1 MYQSIKARIYPTDT
15 QAQKLS
21 QFFGCA
27 RWWWN
32 RALHETT
39 TTYTETG
46 KGLSREGLNALL
58 PQLKC
63 EFPWLGECHSQVL
76 QSVTLN
82 LTKAFIN
89 FFEKRAKYPKFK
101 SKHGKQ
107 SIQYPQGTK
116 FVDNLI
122 YLPKLGWVKIK
133 LHRPLEGEV
142 KTVTI
147 SKNLSGQYFAAILT
161 EKEADAERNSLSQRV
176 AEVPDPMRLHQ
187 EGENPNPTSQGK
199 VIGIDLGIAD
209 FCTTSTGSKYPNP
222 RHIKKHERNLKRKQR
237 KLSRK
242 QKGSNSR
249 NKARKLV
256 ARVHQRISNS
266 RIDFL
271 HKLSRK
277 LVNENQV
284 IVVEDLAVKN
294 MVRNHSLAQAISDCG
309 WSSFVG
315 MLNYKCERSGKIL
328 VKVDRFFPSSKT
340 CSNCYHQVSFLP
352 LDVRNWTCPHC
363 GTHHDRDVNAAQ
375 NIKAEGLR
383 LLSLGTSETADGGE
397 VRPTRG
403 RKTSMRRSPVK
414 SEAPSSHMS
423 ASARLSRAG

>member
-1 MYQSIKARIYPTDT
+1 MYQSIKARIYPTD
-15 QAQKLS
+15 AQSEKLS

-32 RALHETT
+32 RALNETT
-39 TTYTETG
+39 TTYAETG

-58 PQLKC
+58 PALKK
-63 EFPWLGECHSQVL
+63 EFTWLGECHSQVL

-82 LTKAFIN
+82 LSKSFIN
-89 FFEKRAKYPKFK
+89 FFEKRAKFPNFK

-122 YLPKLGWVKIK
+122 YLPKLGWVKIS
-133 LHRPLEGEV
+133 LHRPLDGEV

-147 SKNLSGQYFAAILT
+147 SKNPSGQYFAAILT
-161 EKEADAERNSLSQRV
+161 E
-176 AEVPDPMRLHQ
+176 Q
-187 EGENPNPTSQGK
+187 EGEYPTPSSEGNA
-199 VIGIDLGIAD
+199 IGVDLGITD
-209 FCTTSTGSKYPNP
+209 FAITSTGSKYPNP
-222 RHIKKHERNLKRKQR
+222 RHIKKHECNLKRKQR

-242 QKGSNSR
+242 VKGSNSR
-249 NKARKLV
+249 HKARKLV

-266 RIDFL
+266 RQDFL
-271 HKLSRK
+271 HKLSHK

-294 MVRNHSLAQAISDCG
+294 MVRNHCLAKAISDCG

-315 MLNYKCERSGKIL
+315 MLNYKCEHSGKIL

-340 CSNCYHQVSFLP
+340 CSNCYHRVSSLP
-352 LDVRNWTCPHC
+352 LDVRHWTCSNC
-363 GTHHDRDVNAAQ
+363 GTNHDRDVNAAV

-383 LLSLGTSETADGGE
+383 LLALGTSATAGGGD
-397 VRPTRG
+397 VRPSRG
-403 RKTSMRRSPVK
+403 RKTAMRRSPAK
-414 SEAPSSHMS
+414 PEAPVITCSHGQVGSS
-423 ASARLSRAG
+423 L

>member
-1 MYQSIKARIYPTDT
+1 MYQSVKARIYPTDA
-15 QAQKLS
+15 QAEKLS

-32 RALHETT
+32 QALNQTT
-39 TTYTETG
+39 ATYAETG

-58 PQLKC
+58 PALKK

-82 LTKAFIN
+82 LSKAFIN
-89 FFEKRAKYPKFK
+89 FFEKRAKFPNFK

-122 YLPKLGWVKIK
+122 YLPKLGWVKIN
-133 LHRPLEGEV
+133 LHRPLDGEV

-147 SKNLSGQYFAAILT
+147 SKNTSGQYFAAILT
-161 EKEADAERNSLSQRV
+161 L
-176 AEVPDPMRLHQ
+176 Q
-187 EGENPNPTSQGK
+187 EGEYPVPSSEGNA
-199 VIGIDLGIAD
+199 IGIDLGITD
-209 FCTTSTGSKYPNP
+209 FAITSTGSKYPNP
-222 RHIKKHERNLKRKQR
+222 RHLKKHQSNLKRKQR

-242 QKGSNSR
+242 VKGSNSR

-256 ARVHQRISNS
+256 AKVHQRISNS
-266 RIDFL
+266 RQDFL
-271 HKLSRK
+271 HKLSHK

-294 MVRNHSLAQAISDCG
+294 MVRNPCLANAISDCG

-315 MLNYKCERSGKIL
+315 MLDYKCARSGKIL

-340 CSNCYHQVSFLP
+340 CSHCYHRVSTLS
-352 LDVRNWTCPHC
+352 LDVRQWTCSSC
-363 GTHHDRDVNAAQ
+363 GTSHDRDVNAAQ
-375 NIKAEGLR
+375 NLKAEGLR
-383 LLSLGTSETADGGE
+383 LLSLGTSETAGGGE

-403 RKTSMRRSPVK
+403 RKTSTRRSPAK
-414 SEAPSSHMS
+414 PEAPS
-423 ASARLSRAG
+423 LSVG

>member
-1 MYQSIKARIYPTDT
+1 MYQSVKARIYPTDA
-15 QAQKLS
+15 QAEKLS

-32 RALHETT
+32 HALNQTT
-39 TTYTETG
+39 TTYAQTG

-58 PQLKC
+58 PALKK

-82 LTKAFIN
+82 LSKAFIN
-89 FFEKRAKYPKFK
+89 FFEKRAKFPNFK
-101 SKHGKQ
+101 SKHGQQ

-116 FVDNLI
+116 FVDHLI
-122 YLPKLGWVKIK
+122 YLPKLGWVKIN
-133 LHRPLEGEV
+133 LHRPLNGEV

-147 SKNLSGQYFAAILT
+147 SKNTSGQYFAAILT
-161 EKEADAERNSLSQRV
+161 E
-176 AEVPDPMRLHQ
+176 Q
-187 EGENPNPTSQGK
+187 EGEYPVPSREGNA
-199 VIGIDLGIAD
+199 IGIDLGITD
-209 FCTTSTGSKYPNP
+209 FAITSTGSKYPNP
-222 RHIKKHERNLKRKQR
+222 RPIKKHQSNLKRKQR

-242 QKGSNSR
+242 VKGSNSR

-256 ARVHQRISNS
+256 AKVHQRISNS
-266 RIDFL
+266 RQDFL
-271 HKLSRK
+271 HKLSHK

-294 MVRNHSLAQAISDCG
+294 MVRNHCLAKAISDCG

-315 MLNYKCERSGKIL
+315 MLDYKCERSGKIL

-340 CSNCYHQVSFLP
+340 CSHCYHRVSTLS
-352 LDVRNWTCPHC
+352 LDVRQWTCSSC
-363 GTHHDRDVNAAQ
+363 GTSHDRDVNAAQ
-375 NIKAEGLR
+375 NLKAEGLR
-383 LLSLGTSETADGGE
+383 LLSLGTSETAGGGE

-403 RKTSMRRSPVK
+403 RKTSTRRSPAK
-414 SEAPSSHMS
+414 PEAPS
-423 ASARLSRAG
+423 LSVG

>member
-1 MYQSIKARIYPTDT
+1 MYQSIKARIYPTD
-15 QAQKLS
+15 AQSEKLS

-32 RALHETT
+32 RALNETT

-58 PQLKC
+58 PALKK
-63 EFPWLGECHSQVL
+63 EFVWLGECHSQIL

-89 FFEKRAKYPKFK
+89 FFEKRAKFPNFK

-122 YLPKLGWVKIK
+122 YLPKLGWVKIS
-133 LHRPLEGEV
+133 LHRPLGGEV

-147 SKNLSGQYFAAILT
+147 SKNPSGQYFAAILT
-161 EKEADAERNSLSQRV
+161 E
-176 AEVPDPMRLHQ
+176 Q
-187 EGENPNPTSQGK
+187 EGEYPVPISEGSA
-199 VIGIDLGIAD
+199 IGVDLGITD
-209 FCTTSTGSKYPNP
+209 FAITSTGSKYPNP
-222 RHIKKHERNLKRKQR
+222 RQIKKHESNLKRKQR

-242 QKGSNSR
+242 VKGSNSR
-249 NKARKLV
+249 NKARLLV
-256 ARVHQRISNS
+256 AKVHQHISNS
-266 RIDFL
+266 RQDFL
-271 HKLSRK
+271 HKLSHK

-294 MVRNHSLAQAISDCG
+294 MVRNHCLATAISDCG

-340 CSNCYHQVSFLP
+340 CSNCYHRVSSLP
-352 LDVRNWTCPHC
+352 LDVRYWTCPSC
-363 GTHHDRDVNAAQ
+363 GTNHDRDVNAAV

-383 LLSLGTSETADGGE
+383 LLALGTSATAGGGD
-397 VRPTRG
+397 VRPSRG
-403 RKTSMRRSPVK
+403 RKTAMRRSPAK
-414 SEAPSSHMS
+414 PEATRS
-423 ASARLSRAG
+423 A

>member
-1 MYQSIKARIYPTDT
+1 MYQSVKARIYPTDA
-15 QAQKLS
+15 QAEQLS

-32 RALHETT
+32 RALNETT
-39 TTYTETG
+39 TTYAETG
-46 KGLSREGLNALL
+46 KGLSRVGLNALL
-58 PQLKC
+58 PALKK
-63 EFPWLGECHSQVL
+63 EFPWLSECHSQVL

-89 FFEKRAKYPKFK
+89 FFEKRAKYPNFK

-116 FVDNLI
+116 FVDHLI
-122 YLPKLGWVKIK
+122 YLPKLGWVKIN
-133 LHRPLEGEV
+133 LHRPLDGEV

-147 SKNLSGQYFAAILT
+147 SKNPSGQYFAAILT
-161 EKEADAERNSLSQRV
+161 SL
-176 AEVPDPMRLHQ
+176 
-187 EGENPNPTSQGK
+187 EGEYPIPNREGLA
-199 VIGIDLGIAD
+199 IGVDLGITD
-209 FCTTSTGSKYPNP
+209 FAITSTGSKYRNP
-222 RHIKKHERNLKRKQR
+222 RHIKKHESNLKRKQR

-242 QKGSNSR
+242 VKGSNSR

-266 RIDFL
+266 RQDFL
-271 HKLSRK
+271 HKLSHK

-294 MVRNHSLAQAISDCG
+294 LVKNHCLAKAISDCG

-340 CSNCYHQVSFLP
+340 CSNCYQRVSSLP
-352 LDVRNWTCPHC
+352 LDVRQWTCSNC
-363 GTHHDRDVNAAQ
+363 GTNHDRDVNAARYL
-375 NIKAEGLR
+375 KAEGLR
-383 LLSLGTSETADGGE
+383 ILSLGTSETADGGN
-397 VRPTRG
+397 VRPSRG
-403 RKTSMRRSPVK
+403 RKTSVRLSPSK
-414 SEAPSSHMS
+414 SEA
-423 ASARLSRAG
+423 

>member
-1 MYQSIKARIYPTDT
+1 MYQSIKARIYPTN
-15 QAQKLS
+15 AQTEKLS

-32 RALHETT
+32 RALNETT
-39 TTYTETG
+39 TTYAETG
-46 KGLSREGLNALL
+46 KGLSRVGLNALL
-58 PQLKC
+58 PNLKK
-63 EFPWLGECHSQVL
+63 EFVWLGECHSQVL

-89 FFEKRAKYPKFK
+89 FFEKRAKYPNFK

-122 YLPKLGWVKIK
+122 YLPKLGWVKIN
-133 LHRPLEGEV
+133 LHRPLDGEV

-147 SKNLSGQYFAAILT
+147 SKNPSGQYFAAILT
-161 EKEADAERNSLSQRV
+161 E
-176 AEVPDPMRLHQ
+176 Q
-187 EGENPNPTSQGK
+187 EGEYPTPSSEGNA
-199 VIGIDLGIAD
+199 IGVDLGIKD
-209 FCTTSTGSKYPNP
+209 FAITSTGSKYPNP
-222 RHIKKHERNLKRKQR
+222 RHIKKHESNLKRKQR

-242 QKGSNSR
+242 VKGSNSR

-266 RIDFL
+266 RQDFL
-271 HKLSRK
+271 HKLSHK

-294 MVRNHSLAQAISDCG
+294 MVKNHYLAKAISDCG

-315 MLNYKCERSGKIL
+315 MLDYKCERSGKIL

-340 CSNCYHQVSFLP
+340 CSNCYQRVSSLP
-352 LDVRNWTCPHC
+352 LDVRQWTCSLC
-363 GTHHDRDVNAAQ
+363 GTNHDRDVNAAQ
-375 NIKAEGLR
+375 NLKAEGLR
-383 LLSLGTSETADGGE
+383 ILSLGTSETADGGN
-397 VRPTRG
+397 VRPSRG
-403 RKTSMRRSPVK
+403 RKTSVRLSPSK
-414 SEAPSSHMS
+414 SEAPTIR
-423 ASARLSRAG
+423 ASVGGG

>member
-1 MYQSIKARIYPTDT
+1 MYQSIKARIYPTDVQT
-15 QAQKLS
+15 EKLS

-32 RALHETT
+32 YALNQTT
-39 TTYTETG
+39 TTYKETG

-58 PQLKC
+58 PALKK
-63 EFPWLGECHSQVL
+63 EFVWLGECHSQVL

-89 FFEKRAKYPKFK
+89 FFEKRSKYPNFK

-116 FVDNLI
+116 FADRLI
-122 YLPKLGWVKIK
+122 YLPKLGWVKIE
-133 LHRPLEGEV
+133 LHRPLDGEV

-147 SKNLSGQYFAAILT
+147 SKNPSGQYFAAILT
-161 EKEADAERNSLSQRV
+161 EKDGEYPSPSS
-176 AEVPDPMRLHQ
+176 
-187 EGENPNPTSQGK
+187 EGNA
-199 VIGIDLGIAD
+199 IGIDLGITD
-209 FCTTSTGSKYPNP
+209 FVITSTGSKYPHP
-222 RHIKKHERNLKRKQR
+222 RHIKKHESNLKRKQR

-242 QKGSNSR
+242 VKGSNSR

-256 ARVHQRISNS
+256 ARIHQRISNS
-266 RIDFL
+266 RQDFL
-271 HKLSRK
+271 HKLSHK

-294 MVRNHSLAQAISDCG
+294 MVKNHCLAKAISDCG

-315 MLNYKCERSGKIL
+315 MLDYKCERSGKIL

-340 CSNCYHQVSFLP
+340 CSNCYHRVSSLP
-352 LDVRNWTCPHC
+352 LEVRNWTCSNC
-363 GTHHDRDVNAAQ
+363 GTLHDRDVNAAQ

-383 LLSLGTSETADGGE
+383 ILSLGTSETADGGN
-397 VRPTRG
+397 VRPSRG
-403 RKTSMRRSPVK
+403 RKTSVRRSPSK

-423 ASARLSRAG
+423 A

>member
-1 MYQSIKARIYPTDT
+1 MYQSVKARIYPTD
-15 QAQKLS
+15 AQSEKLS

-32 RALHETT
+32 RALNETT
-39 TTYTETG
+39 TTYAETG

-58 PQLKC
+58 PALKK
-63 EFPWLGECHSQVL
+63 EFTWLGECHSQVL

-82 LTKAFIN
+82 LSKSFIN
-89 FFEKRAKYPKFK
+89 FFEKRAKFPNFK

-116 FVDNLI
+116 FVNCLDAHNLEGTSKSMRRNLI
-122 YLPKLGWVKIK
+122 YLPKLGWVKIS
-133 LHRPLEGEV
+133 LHRPLDGEV

-147 SKNLSGQYFAAILT
+147 SKNPSGQYFAAILT
-161 EKEADAERNSLSQRV
+161 E
-176 AEVPDPMRLHQ
+176 Q
-187 EGENPNPTSQGK
+187 EGKYPVPSSEGNA
-199 VIGIDLGIAD
+199 IGIDLGITD
-209 FCTTSTGSKYPNP
+209 FAITSTGSKYPNP
-222 RHIKKHERNLKRKQR
+222 RHIKKHESNLKRKQR

-242 QKGSNSR
+242 VKGSNSR

-256 ARVHQRISNS
+256 ANIHQRISNS
-266 RIDFL
+266 RQDFL
-271 HKLSRK
+271 HKLSHK
-277 LVNENQV
+277 LVDENQV

-294 MVRNHSLAQAISDCG
+294 MVRNHGLAKAISDCG

-340 CSNCYHQVSFLP
+340 CSNCYHRVSSLP
-352 LDVRNWTCPHC
+352 LDVRHWTCPNC
-363 GTHHDRDVNAAQ
+363 GTNHDRDVNAAV

-383 LLSLGTSETADGGE
+383 LLALGTSATAGGGD
-397 VRPTRG
+397 VRPSRG
-403 RKTSMRRSPVK
+403 RKAAMRRSPAK
-414 SEAPSSHMS
+414 PEATRS
-423 ASARLSRAG
+423 A

>member
-1 MYQSIKARIYPTDT
+1 MYQSIKARIYPTNA
-15 QAQKLS
+15 QAEKLS

-39 TTYTETG
+39 TTYAETG

-58 PQLKC
+58 PALKQ
-63 EFPWLGECHSQVL
+63 EFDWLGECHSQVL

-82 LTKAFIN
+82 LSKSFIN
-89 FFEKRAKYPKFK
+89 FFEKRAKFPNFK

-116 FVDNLI
+116 FADARPSGSPTRKAHQAVDNLI
-122 YLPKLGWVKIK
+122 YIPKLGWVKIN
-133 LHRPLEGEV
+133 LHRPLDGEV

-147 SKNLSGQYFAAILT
+147 SKNPSGQYFAAILT
-161 EKEADAERNSLSQRV
+161 EQAGEYPAPNS
-176 AEVPDPMRLHQ
+176 
-187 EGENPNPTSQGK
+187 EGNA
-199 VIGIDLGIAD
+199 IGIDLGITD
-209 FCTTSTGSKYPNP
+209 FAITSTGSKYPNP
-222 RHIKKHERNLKRKQR
+222 RHIKKHESNLKRKQR

-242 QKGSNSR
+242 VKGSNSR

-256 ARVHQRISNS
+256 AKVHQRISNS
-266 RIDFL
+266 RQDFL
-271 HKLSRK
+271 HKLSHK

-294 MVRNHSLAQAISDCG
+294 MVRNHSLAKAISDCG

-340 CSNCYHQVSFLP
+340 CSNCYHRVSSLP
-352 LDVRNWTCPHC
+352 LDVRHWTCPSC
-363 GTHHDRDVNAAQ
+363 GTNHDRDVNAAV
-375 NIKAEGLR
+375 NIKTEGLR
-383 LLSLGTSETADGGE
+383 LLALGTSATAGGGD
-397 VRPTRG
+397 VRPSRG
-403 RKTSMRRSPVK
+403 RKTAMRRSPAK
-414 SEAPSSHMS
+414 PEATSESVSG
-423 ASARLSRAG
+423 R

>member
-1 MYQSIKARIYPTDT
+1 MHQSIKARIYPTD
-15 QAQKLS
+15 AQSEKLS

-32 RALHETT
+32 RALNETT
-39 TTYTETG
+39 TTYAETG

-58 PQLKC
+58 PALKK
-63 EFPWLGECHSQVL
+63 EFDWLGECHSQVL

-82 LTKAFIN
+82 LSKSFIN
-89 FFEKRAKYPKFK
+89 FFEKRAKFPNFK

-122 YLPKLGWVKIK
+122 YLPKLGWVKIN

-147 SKNLSGQYFAAILT
+147 SKNPSGQYFAAILT
-161 EKEADAERNSLSQRV
+161 E
-176 AEVPDPMRLHQ
+176 Q
-187 EGENPNPTSQGK
+187 EGEYPTPSSEGNA
-199 VIGIDLGIAD
+199 IGIDLGITD
-209 FCTTSTGSKYPNP
+209 FAITSTGSKYPNP
-222 RHIKKHERNLKRKQR
+222 RHIKKHESNLKRKQR

-242 QKGSNSR
+242 VKGSNGR

-256 ARVHQRISNS
+256 AIVHQRISNS
-266 RIDFL
+266 RQDFL
-271 HKLSRK
+271 HKLSHK

-294 MVRNHSLAQAISDCG
+294 MVRNHCLARAISDCG

-315 MLNYKCERSGKIL
+315 MLDYKCERSGKIL

-340 CSNCYHQVSFLP
+340 CSNCYHRVSSLP
-352 LDVRNWTCPHC
+352 LDVRHWTCSSC
-363 GTHHDRDVNAAQ
+363 GTNHDRDVNAAV

-383 LLSLGTSETADGGE
+383 LLALGTSATAGGGD
-397 VRPTRG
+397 VRPNRG
-403 RKTSMRRSPVK
+403 RKTAMRRSPAK
-414 SEAPSSHMS
+414 PEAPVIAYS
-423 ASARLSRAG
+423 LDGG

>member
-1 MYQSIKARIYPTDT
+1 MYQSIKARIYPTDEQT
-15 QAQKLS
+15 EKLS

-32 RALHETT
+32 QALNQTT
-39 TTYTETG
+39 TTYKETG

-58 PQLKC
+58 PYLKK

-82 LTKAFIN
+82 LSKAFIN
-89 FFEKRAKYPKFK
+89 YFEKRAQYPNFK

-116 FVDNLI
+116 FVDDLI
-122 YLPKLGWVKIK
+122 YLPKLGWIKIN
-133 LHRPLEGEV
+133 LHRQIQGQV

-147 SKNLSGQYFAAILT
+147 SKNPSGQYFAAILT
-161 EKEADAERNSLSQRV
+161 E
-176 AEVPDPMRLHQ
+176 Q
-187 EGENPNPTSQGK
+187 EGEYPAPSSEGTA
-199 VIGIDLGIAD
+199 IGIDLGITD
-209 FCTTSTGSKYPNP
+209 FCITSTGSKYPNP

-242 QKGSNSR
+242 AKGSNTR
-249 NKARKLV
+249 NKSRKLV

-266 RIDFL
+266 RQDFL
-271 HKLSRK
+271 HKLSHK

-284 IVVEDLAVKN
+284 IIVEDIAVKN
-294 MVRNHSLAQAISDCG
+294 MVKNHCLAKAISDCG

-340 CSNCYHQVSFLP
+340 CSNCYQRVSSLP
-352 LDVRNWTCPHC
+352 LDVRQWTCSNC
-363 GTHHDRDVNAAQ
+363 GTNHDRDVNAAL

-383 LLSLGTSETADGGE
+383 ILSLGTSETAKGGE
-397 VRPTRG
+397 VRPSRG
-403 RKTSMRRSPVK
+403 RKTSVRRSPVNL
-414 SEAPSSHMS
+414 EAPTIPLY
-423 ASARLSRAG
+423 AVGGG

>member
-15 QAQKLS
+15 QAEKLS

-32 RALHETT
+32 RALNETT
-39 TTYTETG
+39 TTYAETG

-58 PQLKC
+58 PALKK

-89 FFEKRAKYPKFK
+89 FFEKRAKYPNFK
-101 SKHGKQ
+101 TKHGKQ

-116 FVDNLI
+116 FVGDLI
-122 YLPKLGWVKIK
+122 YLPKLGWIKIS
-133 LHRPLEGEV
+133 LHRPLDGEV

-147 SKNLSGQYFAAILT
+147 SKHPSGQYFAAILT
-161 EKEADAERNSLSQRV
+161 EQEADARPSGSPTLQ
-176 AEVPDPMRLHQ
+176 AHQ
-187 EGENPNPTSQGK
+187 AGEYPAPSSEGNA
-199 VIGIDLGIAD
+199 IGIDLGITD
-209 FCTTSTGSKYPNP
+209 FAITSTGSKYPNP
-222 RHIKKHERNLKRKQR
+222 RQIKKHEFNLKRKQR

-242 QKGSNSR
+242 VKGSNSW

-256 ARVHQRISNS
+256 ARIHQRITNS
-266 RIDFL
+266 RQDFL
-271 HKLSRK
+271 HKLSHK

-294 MVRNHSLAQAISDCG
+294 MVRNHCLAKAISDCG

-340 CSNCYHQVSFLP
+340 CSNCYHRVSSLP
-352 LDVRNWTCPHC
+352 LDVRHWTCSSC

-375 NIKAEGLR
+375 NLKAEGLR
-383 LLSLGTSETADGGE
+383 LLALGTSATADGGN
-397 VRPTRG
+397 VRPSRG
-403 RKTSMRRSPVK
+403 RKTSVRRSPSK

-423 ASARLSRAG
+423 A

>member
-1 MYQSIKARIYPTDT
+1 MYQSIKARIYPTD
-15 QAQKLS
+15 AQSEKLC

-32 RALHETT
+32 RALNETT
-39 TTYTETG
+39 TTYAETG

-58 PQLKC
+58 PALKK
-63 EFPWLGECHSQVL
+63 EFAWLGECHSQVL

-82 LTKAFIN
+82 LSKSFIN
-89 FFEKRAKYPKFK
+89 FFEKRAKFPNFK

-116 FVDNLI
+116 FVDCLDAHNLEGTSKSMRRNLI
-122 YLPKLGWVKIK
+122 YLPKLGWVKIS
-133 LHRPLEGEV
+133 LHRPLNGEV

-147 SKNLSGQYFAAILT
+147 SKNPSGQYFAAILT
-161 EKEADAERNSLSQRV
+161 E
-176 AEVPDPMRLHQ
+176 Q
-187 EGENPNPTSQGK
+187 EGEYPTPSSEGNA
-199 VIGIDLGIAD
+199 IGIDLGITD
-209 FCTTSTGSKYPNP
+209 FAITSTGSKYPNP
-222 RHIKKHERNLKRKQR
+222 RHIKKHESNLKRKQR

-242 QKGSNSR
+242 VKGSNSR

-266 RIDFL
+266 RQDFL
-271 HKLSRK
+271 HKLSHK

-294 MVRNHSLAQAISDCG
+294 MVRNHCLAKAISDCG

-315 MLNYKCERSGKIL
+315 MLDYKCERSGKIL

-340 CSNCYHQVSFLP
+340 CSNCYHRVPSLP
-352 LDVRNWTCPHC
+352 LEVRQWTCPSC
-363 GTHHDRDVNAAQ
+363 GANHDRDVNAAQ
-375 NIKAEGLR
+375 NLKAEGLR
-383 LLSLGTSETADGGE
+383 ILSLGTGETADGGN
-397 VRPTRG
+397 VRPNRG
-403 RKTSMRRSPVK
+403 RKTSVRQSPSK
-414 SEAPSSHMS
+414 SEARS
-423 ASARLSRAG
+423 LSVG

>member
-1 MYQSIKARIYPTDT
+1 MYQSVKARIYPTDA
-15 QAQKLS
+15 QAEKLS

-32 RALHETT
+32 RALNETT
-39 TTYTETG
+39 TTYAEIG

-58 PQLKC
+58 PALKR
-63 EFPWLGECHSQVL
+63 EFVWLGECHSQVL
-76 QSVTLN
+76 QSVTFN

-89 FFEKRAKYPKFK
+89 FFERRAQYPNFK

-122 YLPKLGWVKIK
+122 YLPKLGWVKIN
-133 LHRPLEGEV
+133 LHRPLDGEV

-147 SKNLSGQYFAAILT
+147 SKNPSGQYFAAILT
-161 EKEADAERNSLSQRV
+161 E
-176 AEVPDPMRLHQ
+176 Q
-187 EGENPNPTSQGK
+187 EGGYPTPSSEGNA
-199 VIGIDLGIAD
+199 IGVDLGITD
-209 FCTTSTGSKYPNP
+209 FAITSTGSKYPNP
-222 RHIKKHERNLKRKQR
+222 RHIKKHESSLKRKQR

-242 QKGSNSR
+242 VKGSNSR

-266 RIDFL
+266 RQDFL
-271 HKLSRK
+271 HKLSHK

-284 IVVEDLAVKN
+284 IIVEDLAVKN
-294 MVRNHSLAQAISDCG
+294 MVRNHCLAKAISDCG

-315 MLNYKCERSGKIL
+315 MLDYKCVRSGKIL

-340 CSNCYHQVSFLP
+340 CSNCYHRVSSLP
-352 LDVRNWTCPHC
+352 LDVRQWTCSSC

-375 NIKAEGLR
+375 NLKAEGLR
-383 LLSLGTSETADGGE
+383 ILSLGTSETADGGN
-397 VRPTRG
+397 VRPSRG
-403 RKTSMRRSPVK
+403 RKTSVRLSPLK
-414 SEAPSSHMS
+414 SEAPPSVVS
-423 ASARLSRAG
+423 A

>member
-1 MYQSIKARIYPTDT
+1 MLQSVKARIYPTDE
-15 QAQKLS
+15 QSPKLS

-32 RALHETT
+32 RALNETT
-39 TTYTETG
+39 TTYTQTG

-58 PQLKC
+58 PALKK

-82 LTKAFIN
+82 LSKAFIN
-89 FFEKRAKYPKFK
+89 FFEKRAKYPNFK

-122 YLPKLGWVKIK
+122 YLPKLGWVKIN
-133 LHRPLEGEV
+133 LHRPLDGEV

-147 SKNLSGQYFAAILT
+147 SKNSSGQYFAAILT
-161 EKEADAERNSLSQRV
+161 E
-176 AEVPDPMRLHQ
+176 Q
-187 EGENPNPTSQGK
+187 EGEYPVPSSEGK
-199 VIGIDLGIAD
+199 AIGVDLGIAD
-209 FCTTSTGSKYPNP
+209 FAITSTGSKYPNP

-242 QKGSNSR
+242 VKGSNSR
-249 NKARKLV
+249 KGSRKLV

-266 RIDFL
+266 RQDFL
-271 HKLSRK
+271 HKLSHK

-294 MVRNHSLAQAISDCG
+294 MVKNHCLAKAISDCG

-328 VKVDRFFPSSKT
+328 VKVERFFPSSKT
-340 CSNCYHQVSFLP
+340 CSNCYHRVSSLP
-352 LDVRNWTCPHC
+352 LDVRNWTCSSC
-363 GTHHDRDVNAAQ
+363 GANHDRDINAAM

-383 LLSLGTSETADGGE
+383 LLALGTSVTADGGN
-397 VRPTRG
+397 VRPSRG
-403 RKTSMRRSPVK
+403 RKTSVRLSPSK
-414 SEAPSSHMS
+414 SET
-423 ASARLSRAG
+423 

>member
-1 MYQSIKARIYPTDT
+1 MYQSIKARIYPTN
-15 QAQKLS
+15 AQTEKLS

-32 RALHETT
+32 RALNETT
-39 TTYTETG
+39 TTYAETG
-46 KGLSREGLNALL
+46 KGLSRVGLNALL
-58 PQLKC
+58 PNLKK
-63 EFPWLGECHSQVL
+63 EFVWLGECHSQVL

-89 FFEKRAKYPKFK
+89 FFEKRAKYPNFK

-122 YLPKLGWVKIK
+122 YLPKLGWVKIN
-133 LHRPLEGEV
+133 LHRPLDGEV

-147 SKNLSGQYFAAILT
+147 SKNPSGQYFAAILT
-161 EKEADAERNSLSQRV
+161 E
-176 AEVPDPMRLHQ
+176 Q
-187 EGENPNPTSQGK
+187 EGEYPTPSSEGNA
-199 VIGIDLGIAD
+199 IGVDLGIKD
-209 FCTTSTGSKYPNP
+209 FAITSTGSKYPNP
-222 RHIKKHERNLKRKQR
+222 RHIKKHESNLKRKQR

-242 QKGSNSR
+242 VKGSNSR

-266 RIDFL
+266 RQDFL
-271 HKLSRK
+271 HKLSHK

-294 MVRNHSLAQAISDCG
+294 MVKNHYLAKAISDCG

-315 MLNYKCERSGKIL
+315 MLDYKCERSGKIL
-328 VKVDRFFPSSKT
+328 VKVERFFPSSKT
-340 CSNCYHQVSFLP
+340 CSNCYQRVSSLP
-352 LDVRNWTCPHC
+352 LDVRHWTCPSC
-363 GTHHDRDVNAAQ
+363 GTSHDRDVNAAQ
-375 NIKAEGLR
+375 NLKAEGLR
-383 LLSLGTSETADGGE
+383 LLALGTSATAGGGN
-397 VRPTRG
+397 VRPSRG
-403 RKTSMRRSPVK
+403 RKTSVRQSPSK
-414 SEAPSSHMS
+414 SEAPTTG
-423 ASARLSRAG
+423 ASVGGG

>member
-1 MYQSIKARIYPTDT
+1 MINLDVSVDQSPNLSHRHSIRKAFSVFRIE
-15 QAQKLS
+15 
-21 QFFGCA
+21 C

-32 RALHETT
+32 RALNETT
-39 TTYTETG
+39 TTYAETG

-58 PQLKC
+58 PALKK
-63 EFPWLGECHSQVL
+63 EFTWLGECHSQVL

-82 LTKAFIN
+82 LSKSFIN
-89 FFEKRAKYPKFK
+89 FFEKRAKFPNFK

-116 FVDNLI
+116 FVDNPI
-122 YLPKLGWVKIK
+122 YLPKLGWVKIS
-133 LHRPLEGEV
+133 LHRPLDGEV

-147 SKNLSGQYFAAILT
+147 SKNPSGQYFAAILT
-161 EKEADAERNSLSQRV
+161 E
-176 AEVPDPMRLHQ
+176 Q
-187 EGENPNPTSQGK
+187 EGEYPTPSSEGNA
-199 VIGIDLGIAD
+199 IGVDLGITD
-209 FCTTSTGSKYPNP
+209 FAITSTGSKYPNP
-222 RHIKKHERNLKRKQR
+222 RHIKKHECNLKRKQR

-242 QKGSNSR
+242 VKGSNSR
-249 NKARKLV
+249 HKARKLV

-266 RIDFL
+266 RQDFL
-271 HKLSRK
+271 HKLSHK

-294 MVRNHSLAQAISDCG
+294 MVRNHCLAKAISDCG

-340 CSNCYHQVSFLP
+340 CSNCYHRVSSLP
-352 LDVRNWTCPHC
+352 LDVRQWTCSNC
-363 GTHHDRDVNAAQ
+363 GTNHDRDVNAAV

-383 LLSLGTSETADGGE
+383 LLALGTSATAGGGD
-397 VRPTRG
+397 VRPSFLSKDSYEAIPG
-403 RKTSMRRSPVK
+403 EARSPRHSVL
-414 SEAPSSHMS
+414 A
-423 ASARLSRAG
+423 RAGG

>member
-1 MYQSIKARIYPTDT
+1 MYQSVKSRIYPSDA
-15 QAQKLS
+15 QAEKLS

-32 RALHETT
+32 RALNETT
-39 TTYTETG
+39 TTYAETG
-46 KGLSREGLNALL
+46 KGLSRVGLNALL
-58 PQLKC
+58 PSLKKQ
-63 EFPWLGECHSQVL
+63 FPWLGECHSQVL

-82 LTKAFIN
+82 LSKSFIN
-89 FFEKRAKYPKFK
+89 FFEKRAKFPNFK

-122 YLPKLGWVKIK
+122 YLPKLGWVKIS
-133 LHRPLEGEV
+133 LHRPLDGEV

-147 SKNLSGQYFAAILT
+147 SKNPSGQYFAAILT
-161 EKEADAERNSLSQRV
+161 E
-176 AEVPDPMRLHQ
+176 P
-187 EGENPNPTSQGK
+187 EGEYPTPSSEGNA
-199 VIGIDLGIAD
+199 IGVDLGITD
-209 FCTTSTGSKYPNP
+209 FAITSTGSKYPNP
-222 RHIKKHERNLKRKQR
+222 RHIKKHESNLKRKQR

-242 QKGSNSR
+242 VKGSNSR

-266 RIDFL
+266 RQDFL
-271 HKLSRK
+271 HKLSHK

-294 MVRNHSLAQAISDCG
+294 MVKNHCLAKAISDCG

-315 MLNYKCERSGKIL
+315 MLNYKCERSGKVL

-340 CSNCYHQVSFLP
+340 CSNCYHRVSSLP
-352 LDVRNWTCPHC
+352 LDVRQWTCSNC
-363 GTHHDRDVNAAQ
+363 GTNHDRDVNAAQ
-375 NIKAEGLR
+375 NLKAEGLR
-383 LLSLGTSETADGGE
+383 LLALGTSATAGGGD
-397 VRPTRG
+397 VRPSRG
-403 RKTSMRRSPVK
+403 RKTAMRRSPAK
-414 SEAPSSHMS
+414 PEATCS
-423 ASARLSRAG
+423 A

>member
-1 MYQSIKARIYPTDT
+1 MYQSLKARIYPTDA
-15 QAQKLS
+15 QAEKLS

-39 TTYTETG
+39 TTYAETG

-58 PQLKC
+58 PQLKR

-89 FFEKRAKYPKFK
+89 FFEKRAKYPNFK

-107 SIQYPQGTK
+107 SIQYPQATK

-133 LHRPLEGEV
+133 LHRPLDGEV

-147 SKNLSGQYFAAILT
+147 SKNPSGQYFAAILT
-161 EKEADAERNSLSQRV
+161 EKE
-176 AEVPDPMRLHQ
+176 
-187 EGENPNPTSQGK
+187 GENPKPSSTGQA
-199 VIGIDLGIAD
+199 IGIDLGVTD
-209 FCTTSTGSKYPNP
+209 FCITSTGSKYPNP

-266 RIDFL
+266 RQDFL
-271 HKLSRK
+271 HKLSHK
-277 LVNENQV
+277 LVSENQV
-284 IVVEDLAVKN
+284 IVVEDLAVNN
-294 MVRNHSLAQAISDCG
+294 MVRNHSLAKAISDCG

-328 VKVDRFFPSSKT
+328 VKVDRFFPSSLT
-340 CSNCYHQVSFLP
+340 CSNCYHRVSSLP
-352 LDVRNWTCPHC
+352 LDVRQWTCPSC
-363 GTHHDRDVNAAQ
+363 GTKHDRDVNAAQ
-375 NIKAEGLR
+375 NLLAEGLR
-383 LLSLGTSETADGGE
+383 LLALGTSATADGGE

-403 RKTSMRRSPVK
+403 RKTSTRRSPAK
-414 SEAPSSHMS
+414 SEAPTIRDSV
-423 ASARLSRAG
+423 GGG

>member
-1 MYQSIKARIYPTDT
+1 MYQSVRARIYPSNA
-15 QAQKLS
+15 QAEQLS

-32 RALHETT
+32 HALNETT
-39 TTYTETG
+39 TTYAETG

-58 PQLKC
+58 PALKK

-89 FFEKRAKYPKFK
+89 FFEKRAKFPNFK
-101 SKHGKQ
+101 SKHSKQ

-122 YLPKLGWVKIK
+122 YLPKLGWVKIR
-133 LHRPLEGEV
+133 LHRPLDGEV

-147 SKNLSGQYFAAILT
+147 SKNPSGQYFAAILT
-161 EKEADAERNSLSQRV
+161 EQEPDARPSGSPTLQAHQAGEYP
-176 AEVPDPMRLHQ
+176 VPSS
-187 EGENPNPTSQGK
+187 EGNA
-199 VIGIDLGIAD
+199 IGVDLGITD
-209 FCTTSTGSKYPNP
+209 FAITSNGSKYPNP
-222 RHIKKHERNLKRKQR
+222 RHIKNHESNLKRKQR

-242 QKGSNSR
+242 VKGSNSR

-266 RIDFL
+266 RQDFL
-271 HKLSRK
+271 HKLSHK

-294 MVRNHSLAQAISDCG
+294 MVRNHCLAKAISDCG

-315 MLNYKCERSGKIL
+315 MLDYKCERSGKIL

-340 CSNCYHQVSFLP
+340 CSNCYHRVSFLP
-352 LDVRNWTCPHC
+352 LDVRQWTCYNC
-363 GTHHDRDVNAAQ
+363 ETSHDRDVNAAQ
-375 NIKAEGLR
+375 NLKAEGLR
-383 LLSLGTSETADGGE
+383 LLSLGTSETADGGN
-397 VRPTRG
+397 VRPSRG
-403 RKTSMRRSPVK
+403 RKTSVRRSPAK

-423 ASARLSRAG
+423 A

>member
-1 MYQSIKARIYPTDT
+1 MYQSIKARIYPSD
-15 QAQKLS
+15 AQSEKLS

-32 RALHETT
+32 RALNETT
-39 TTYTETG
+39 NTYAQTG

-58 PQLKC
+58 PALKK
-63 EFPWLGECHSQVL
+63 EFDWLGECHSQVL

-82 LTKAFIN
+82 LSKSFIN
-89 FFEKRAKYPKFK
+89 FFEKRAKFPNFK

-107 SIQYPQGTK
+107 SIQYPQGIK

-122 YLPKLGWVKIK
+122 YLPKLGWVKIS
-133 LHRPLEGEV
+133 LHRPLDGVAGDPRRGEV

-147 SKNLSGQYFAAILT
+147 SRNPSGQYFAAILT
-161 EKEADAERNSLSQRV
+161 K
-176 AEVPDPMRLHQ
+176 Q
-187 EGENPNPTSQGK
+187 EGEYPAPSSEGNA
-199 VIGIDLGIAD
+199 IGIDLGITD
-209 FCTTSTGSKYPNP
+209 FAIASTGSKYPNP
-222 RHIKKHERNLKRKQR
+222 RHIKKHESNLKRKQR

-242 QKGSNSR
+242 VKGSNSR

-266 RIDFL
+266 RQDFL
-271 HKLSRK
+271 HKLSHK

-294 MVRNHSLAQAISDCG
+294 MVHNHCLAKAISDCG

-328 VKVDRFFPSSKT
+328 VYVDRFFPSSKT
-340 CSNCYHQVSFLP
+340 CSNCYHRVSSLP
-352 LDVRNWTCPHC
+352 LDVRHWNCPSC
-363 GTHHDRDVNAAQ
+363 GTNHDRDVNAAV

-383 LLSLGTSETADGGE
+383 LLALGTSATAGGGD
-397 VRPTRG
+397 VRPSRG
-403 RKTSMRRSPVK
+403 RKTAMRRSPAK
-414 SEAPSSHMS
+414 PEATCS
-423 ASARLSRAG
+423 A

>member
-1 MYQSIKARIYPTDT
+1 MYQSIKARIYPTDVQT
-15 QAQKLS
+15 EKLS

-32 RALHETT
+32 YALNQTT
-39 TTYTETG
+39 TTYKETG

-58 PQLKC
+58 PALKK
-63 EFPWLGECHSQVL
+63 EFDWLGECHSQVL

-89 FFEKRAKYPKFK
+89 FFEKRAKYPNFK

-116 FVDNLI
+116 FVDRLI
-122 YLPKLGWVKIK
+122 YLPKLGWVKIN
-133 LHRPLEGEV
+133 LHRPLDGEV

-147 SKNLSGQYFAAILT
+147 SKNPSGQYFAAILT
-161 EKEADAERNSLSQRV
+161 EKEGEYPTQSADGNA
-176 AEVPDPMRLHQ
+176 
-187 EGENPNPTSQGK
+187 
-199 VIGIDLGIAD
+199 IGVDLGITD
-209 FCTTSTGSKYPNP
+209 FAITSTGSKYPNP
-222 RHIKKHERNLKRKQR
+222 RHIKKHESNLKRKQR

-242 QKGSNSR
+242 VKGSNSR
-249 NKARKLV
+249 NRACKLV

-266 RIDFL
+266 RNDFL
-271 HKLSRK
+271 HKLSHK

-294 MVRNHSLAQAISDCG
+294 MVKNHCLAKAISDCG

-340 CSNCYHQVSFLP
+340 CNNCYHRVLSLP
-352 LDVRNWTCPHC
+352 LDVRRWTCPSC
-363 GTHHDRDVNAAQ
+363 GTNHDRDINAAQ

-383 LLSLGTSETADGGE
+383 ILSLGTSETADGGN
-397 VRPTRG
+397 VRPSRG
-403 RKTSMRRSPVK
+403 RKTSVRRSPLK
-414 SEAPSSHMS
+414 SEARS
-423 ASARLSRAG
+423 LSVG

>member
-1 MYQSIKARIYPTDT
+1 MYQSVKARIYPTKE
-15 QAQKLS
+15 QSEKLS

-32 RALHETT
+32 RALNETT
-39 TTYTETG
+39 TTYAETG

-58 PQLKC
+58 PALKK

-82 LTKAFIN
+82 LSKSFIN
-89 FFEKRAKYPKFK
+89 FFEKRAKFPNFK

-122 YLPKLGWVKIK
+122 YLPKLGWVKITW
-133 LHRPLEGEV
+133 HRPLDGEV

-147 SKNLSGQYFAAILT
+147 SKNPSGQYFAAILI
-161 EKEADAERNSLSQRV
+161 E
-176 AEVPDPMRLHQ
+176 Q
-187 EGENPNPTSQGK
+187 EGEYPVPNSEGNA
-199 VIGIDLGIAD
+199 IGIDLGITD
-209 FCTTSTGSKYPNP
+209 FAITSNGSKYPNP
-222 RHIKKHERNLKRKQR
+222 RHIKKHESNLKRKQR
-237 KLSRK
+237 QLSRK
-242 QKGSNSR
+242 GKGSNSR
-249 NKARKLV
+249 NRARKLV
-256 ARVHQRISNS
+256 AKVHQRISNS
-266 RIDFL
+266 RQDFL
-271 HKLSRK
+271 HKLSHK

-294 MVRNHSLAQAISDCG
+294 MVRNHCLAKAISDCG

-315 MLNYKCERSGKIL
+315 MLNYKCERFGKIL

-340 CSNCYHQVSFLP
+340 CSNCYHRVSFFP
-352 LDVRNWTCPHC
+352 LDVRHWTCSSC

-375 NIKAEGLR
+375 NLKAEGLR
-383 LLSLGTSETADGGE
+383 LLALGTSATAGGGD

-403 RKTSMRRSPVK
+403 RKT
-414 SEAPSSHMS
+414 AT
-423 ASARLSRAG
+423 RLSPAKPEARSLSVG

>member
-1 MYQSIKARIYPTDT
+1 MYQSIKARIYPTDA
-15 QAQKLS
+15 QAEKLS

-27 RWWWN
+27 RWWHN

-39 TTYTETG
+39 TTYAQTG

-58 PQLKC
+58 PALKK
-63 EFPWLGECHSQVL
+63 EFTWLGECHSQVL

-82 LTKAFIN
+82 LSKAFIN
-89 FFEKRAKYPKFK
+89 FFEKRAKFPNFK

-122 YLPKLGWVKIK
+122 YLPKLGWVKIS
-133 LHRPLEGEV
+133 LHRPLDGEV
-142 KTVTI
+142 KTVTV
-147 SKNLSGQYFAAILT
+147 SKNPSGQYFAAILT
-161 EKEADAERNSLSQRV
+161 E
-176 AEVPDPMRLHQ
+176 Q
-187 EGENPNPTSQGK
+187 EGEYPTSSLDGNA
-199 VIGIDLGIAD
+199 IGIDLGITD
-209 FCTTSTGSKYPNP
+209 FAITSTGSKYPNP
-222 RHIKKHERNLKRKQR
+222 RHIKKHESNLKRKQR

-242 QKGSNSR
+242 VKGSNSR

-266 RIDFL
+266 RQDFL
-271 HKLSRK
+271 HKLSHK

-294 MVRNHSLAQAISDCG
+294 MVRNHCLAKAISDCG

-315 MLNYKCERSGKIL
+315 MLDYKCERSGKIL

-340 CSNCYHQVSFLP
+340 CSNCYHRISSLP
-352 LDVRNWTCPHC
+352 LDVRQWTCPSC

-375 NIKAEGLR
+375 NLKAEGLR
-383 LLSLGTSETADGGE
+383 ILSLGTSETADGGN
-397 VRPTRG
+397 VRPSRG
-403 RKTSMRRSPVK
+403 RKTSVRRSPLK
-414 SEAPSSHMS
+414 SEARS
-423 ASARLSRAG
+423 LSVG

>member
-1 MYQSIKARIYPTDT
+1 MYQSIKARIYPTDD
-15 QAQKLS
+15 QSEKLS

-32 RALHETT
+32 RALNETT
-39 TTYTETG
+39 TTYAQTG

-58 PQLKC
+58 PALKK
-63 EFPWLGECHSQVL
+63 EFDWLGECHSQVL

-82 LTKAFIN
+82 LSKAFIN
-89 FFEKRAKYPKFK
+89 FFEKRTKFPNFK

-122 YLPKLGWVKIK
+122 YLPKLGWVKIS
-133 LHRPLEGEV
+133 LHRPIDGEV

-147 SKNLSGQYFAAILT
+147 SKNPSGQYFAAILT
-161 EKEADAERNSLSQRV
+161 EQIGEYPIPSS
-176 AEVPDPMRLHQ
+176 
-187 EGENPNPTSQGK
+187 EGNA
-199 VIGIDLGIAD
+199 IGIDLGITD
-209 FCTTSTGSKYPNP
+209 FAITSTGSKYPNP
-222 RHIKKHERNLKRKQR
+222 RHIKKHESNLKRKQR

-242 QKGSNSR
+242 VKGSNSR

-266 RIDFL
+266 RQDFL
-271 HKLSRK
+271 HKLSHK

-284 IVVEDLAVKN
+284 IVVEDLTVKN
-294 MVRNHSLAQAISDCG
+294 MVRNHCLAKAISDCG

-340 CSNCYHQVSFLP
+340 CSNCYHRVSSLP
-352 LDVRNWTCPHC
+352 LDVRHWTCPSC
-363 GTHHDRDVNAAQ
+363 GTNHDRDANAAV

-383 LLSLGTSETADGGE
+383 LLALGTSATAGGGD
-397 VRPTRG
+397 VRPSRG
-403 RKTSMRRSPVK
+403 RKTAMRRSPAK
-414 SEAPSSHMS
+414 PEAPVIAYS
-423 ASARLSRAG
+423 LDGG

>member
-1 MYQSIKARIYPTDT
+1 MYQSVKARIYPTEA
-15 QAQKLS
+15 QAEKLS

-32 RALHETT
+32 RALNETT
-39 TTYTETG
+39 TTYAETG

-58 PQLKC
+58 PALKK
-63 EFPWLGECHSQVL
+63 EFAWLGECHSQVL
-76 QSVTLN
+76 QSITLN

-89 FFEKRAKYPKFK
+89 FFEKRAKFPNFK

-122 YLPKLGWVKIK
+122 YLPKLGWVKIN
-133 LHRPLEGEV
+133 LHRPLDGKV

-147 SKNLSGQYFAAILT
+147 SKNPSGQYFVAILT
-161 EKEADAERNSLSQRV
+161 E
-176 AEVPDPMRLHQ
+176 Q
-187 EGENPNPTSQGK
+187 EGEYPTPSSEGNA
-199 VIGIDLGIAD
+199 IGIDLGIAD
-209 FCTTSTGSKYPNP
+209 FAIASTGSKYPNP
-222 RHIKKHERNLKRKQR
+222 RHIKKHESNLKRKQR

-242 QKGSNSR
+242 VKGSNSR

-256 ARVHQRISNS
+256 ARVRQRISNS
-266 RIDFL
+266 RQDFL
-271 HKLSRK
+271 HKLSHK

-294 MVRNHSLAQAISDCG
+294 MVKNHCLAKAISDCG

-315 MLNYKCERSGKIL
+315 MLDYKCERSGKIL

-340 CSNCYHQVSFLP
+340 CSNCYHRVSTLP
-352 LDVRNWTCPHC
+352 LDVRQWTCSNC
-363 GTHHDRDVNAAQ
+363 GTRHDRDVNAAA
-375 NIKAEGLR
+375 NLKAEGLR
-383 LLSLGTSETADGGE
+383 LLSLGTSETADGGN
-397 VRPTRG
+397 VRPSRG
-403 RKTSMRRSPVK
+403 RKTSVRRSPSK

-423 ASARLSRAG
+423 A

>member
-1 MYQSIKARIYPTDT
+1 MYQSIKARIYPTDA
-15 QAQKLS
+15 QAEKLS

-32 RALHETT
+32 RALNETT
-39 TTYTETG
+39 TTYAQTG

-58 PQLKC
+58 PSLKK
-63 EFPWLGECHSQVL
+63 EFPWLGDCHSQVL

-89 FFEKRAKYPKFK
+89 FFEKRAKFPNFK

-116 FVDNLI
+116 FVDDLI
-122 YLPKLGWVKIK
+122 YLPKLGWVKIN
-133 LHRPLEGEV
+133 LHRPIDGEV

-147 SKNLSGQYFAAILT
+147 SKNPSGQYFAAILT
-161 EKEADAERNSLSQRV
+161 E
-176 AEVPDPMRLHQ
+176 Q
-187 EGENPNPTSQGK
+187 EGEYPTPSSEGNA
-199 VIGIDLGIAD
+199 IGIDLGITD
-209 FCTTSTGSKYPNP
+209 FAITSTGSKYPNP

-242 QKGSNSR
+242 VKGSNRR

-256 ARVHQRISNS
+256 AKVHQRISNS
-266 RIDFL
+266 RTDFL
-271 HKLSRK
+271 HKLSHK

-294 MVRNHSLAQAISDCG
+294 MVQNHSLAKAISDCG

-315 MLNYKCERSGKIL
+315 MLDYKCERSGKIL

-340 CSNCYHQVSFLP
+340 CSNCYHQVPFLP
-352 LDVRNWTCPHC
+352 LDVRQWTCPSC
-363 GTHHDRDVNAAQ
+363 ETIHDRDVNAAL
-375 NIKAEGLR
+375 NLKAEGLR
-383 LLSLGTSETADGGE
+383 ILSLGTSETADGGK
-397 VRPTRG
+397 VRPRRG
-403 RKTSMRRSPVK
+403 RKTSVRLSPSK
-414 SEAPSSHMS
+414 SEAPTIPL
-423 ASARLSRAG
+423 AVGGG

>member
-1 MYQSIKARIYPTDT
+1 MYQSIKARIYPTD
-15 QAQKLS
+15 AQSEKFS

-32 RALHETT
+32 RALNETT
-39 TTYTETG
+39 TTYAETG

-58 PQLKC
+58 PALKK

-82 LTKAFIN
+82 LSKSFIN
-89 FFEKRAKYPKFK
+89 FFEKRAKFPNFK

-122 YLPKLGWVKIK
+122 YLPKLGWVKIG
-133 LHRPLEGEV
+133 LHRPLDGEV

-147 SKNLSGQYFAAILT
+147 SKNPSGQYFAAILT
-161 EKEADAERNSLSQRV
+161 E
-176 AEVPDPMRLHQ
+176 Q
-187 EGENPNPTSQGK
+187 EGEYPTPSSEGNA
-199 VIGIDLGIAD
+199 IGIDLGIAD
-209 FCTTSTGSKYPNP
+209 FAIASTGSKYPNP
-222 RHIKKHERNLKRKQR
+222 RHIKKHESNLKRKQR

-242 QKGSNSR
+242 VKGSNSR

-256 ARVHQRISNS
+256 ARVHQRITNS
-266 RIDFL
+266 RQDFL
-271 HKLSRK
+271 HKLSHK

-294 MVRNHSLAQAISDCG
+294 MVRNHCLAKAISDCG

-340 CSNCYHQVSFLP
+340 CSNCYHRVSSLP
-352 LDVRNWTCPHC
+352 LDVRQWTCSSC
-363 GTHHDRDVNAAQ
+363 GTNHDRDVNAAV
-375 NIKAEGLR
+375 NIRAEGLR
-383 LLSLGTSETADGGE
+383 LLALGTSATAGGGD
-397 VRPTRG
+397 VRPSRG
-403 RKTSMRRSPVK
+403 RKTAMRRSPAK
-414 SEAPSSHMS
+414 PEATCS
-423 ASARLSRAG
+423 A